1 MSNQNVNGYIVY
13 DLDNLPKI
21 SLNNFKLKNF
31 LFGLRNIVKKRL
43 ITVSMY
49 VVTIEQHS
57 MEQVDGVLVM
67 SLIGMLQMLVSI
79 ISSCHTNN
87 PKKKLKKFR

>member
-49 VVTIEQHS
+49 VVTIEQYF

-67 SLIGMLQMLVSI
+67 NLIRM
-79 ISSCHTNN
+79 
-87 PKKKLKKFR
+87 F

>member
-67 SLIGMLQMLVSI
+67 SLIGML
-79 ISSCHTNN
+79 
-87 PKKKLKKFR
+87 

>member
-57 MEQVDGVLVM
+57 MGQVDGVLVM

-87 PKKKLKKFR
+87 PKKKLEKI

>member
-1 MSNQNVNGYIVY
+1 MRNQNVNGYIVY

-87 PKKKLKKFR
+87 PKKKLKKI

>member
-1 MSNQNVNGYIVY
+1 MRNQNVNVYIVY

-67 SLIGMLQMLVSI
+67 SLIGML
-79 ISSCHTNN
+79 
-87 PKKKLKKFR
+87 

>member
-1 MSNQNVNGYIVY
+1 MRNQNVNGYIVY

-21 SLNNFKLKNF
+21 LLNNFKLKKF

-67 SLIGMLQMLVSI
+67 SLIGML
-79 ISSCHTNN
+79 
-87 PKKKLKKFR
+87 

>member
-79 ISSCHTNN
+79 ISSCHT
-87 PKKKLKKFR
+87 K

>member
-1 MSNQNVNGYIVY
+1 MRNQNVNGYILY

-67 SLIGMLQMLVSI
+67 SLIGML
-79 ISSCHTNN
+79 
-87 PKKKLKKFR
+87 

>member
-1 MSNQNVNGYIVY
+1 MRNQNVNGYIVY

-67 SLIGMLQMLVSI
+67 SLIGML
-79 ISSCHTNN
+79 
-87 PKKKLKKFR
+87 

>member
-87 PKKKLKKFR
+87 PKKKLKKI

>member
-1 MSNQNVNGYIVY
+1 MRNFGYKTQWWCFRFKTKQLRNQNVNGYIVY

-21 SLNNFKLKNF
+21 SLNNFKLKKF

-67 SLIGMLQMLVSI
+67 SLIGML
-79 ISSCHTNN
+79 
-87 PKKKLKKFR
+87 

>member
-1 MSNQNVNGYIVY
+1 MRNQNVNGYIVY

-21 SLNNFKLKNF
+21 SLNNFKLKKF

-67 SLIGMLQMLVSI
+67 ILIGML
-79 ISSCHTNN
+79 
-87 PKKKLKKFR
+87 